1 MTSFINS
8 SEKTMLKNKNILVG
22 VTGSIAIYKTLE
34 IIRLFIKARANVRV
48 IMSEEAKRFITPL
61 TFEAISQNCVLH
73 SQSESWADDLNH
85 IHIGKWADIFL
96 IAPITANSINKLA
109 NGIADNLLTQTI
121 LAFNK
126 QVIIAPSANTNMI
139 LNPITKDSLEK
150 LRKQNFIICEPQN
163 KLLACLDE
171 GTGALAEP
179 QKIFDI
185 TARELLKDDF
195 WIDKKVVV
203 TGGGSVEKI
212 DDVRCI
218 TNFSSGKQA
227 DALAYAYFL
236 AGADV
241 TLISS
246 KEALHVEPIIV
257 QSSSEFK
264 SAIESSTCRGCY
276 LVMCAAISDF
286 VPKHIT
292 HGKLK
297 KENLGQEWS
306 LELVKNEDILLN
318 LDKKG
323 MKTIGFKAEIDKNS
337 ALKSAKDMLVK
348 KSLDAVCLN
357 VLESKNSFGSNQN
370 EVTFITKDS
379 DVALKFASKHEIAKQ
394 IVELSKNI

>member
-1 MTSFINS
+1 
-8 SEKTMLKNKNILVG
+8 MLKNKNILIG

-34 IIRLFIKARANVRV
+34 IIRLYVKAGASVRV

-61 TFEAISQNCVLH
+61 TFEAISQHEVLH
-73 SQSESWADDLNH
+73 VQTESWANDLNH
-85 IHIGKWADIFL
+85 IHIGKWADVFV

-126 QVIIAPSANTNMI
+126 QIIIAPSANTNMI
-139 LNPITKDSLEK
+139 LNPITKQSLKK
-150 LRKQNFIICEPQN
+150 LESLGFITCEPQN

-185 TARELLKDDF
+185 TARELLKDKF
-195 WIDKKVVV
+195 WSEKKVIV
-203 TGGGSVEKI
+203 TGGGSIEKI
-212 DDVRCI
+212 DDVRCL

-246 KEALHVEPIIV
+246 QKSLHVETLHV
-257 QSSSEFK
+257 ESSNEFK
-264 SAIESSTCRGCY
+264 KAIKSSTCKGCY

-286 VPKHIT
+286 IPKHAKS
-292 HGKLK
+292 GKLK
-297 KENLGQEWS
+297 KDELVKSWS
-306 LELVKNEDILLN
+306 LELVKNEDILLE
-318 LDKKG
+318 LEKKG
-323 MKTIGFKAEIDKNS
+323 IKTIGFKAEMDKTT
-337 ALKSAKDMLVK
+337 ALNSAKDMLEK

-357 VLESKNSFGSNQN
+357 ILDTKNNFGSSEN
-370 EVTFITKDS
+370 EITFITKQGEIKL
-379 DVALKFASKHEIAKQ
+379 ALSSKIEIAQK
-394 IVELSKNI
+394 IVELSKKL

>member
-1 MTSFINS
+1 
-8 SEKTMLKNKNILVG
+8 MLKNRNILVG

-34 IIRLFIKARANVRV
+34 IIRLFIKAGASVRV
-48 IMSEEAKRFITPL
+48 VMSEEAKRFIDPL
-61 TFEAISQNCVLH
+61 VFEAISQNRVLH
-73 SQSESWADDLNH
+73 VDTEDWSSELNH
-85 IHIGKWADIFL
+85 IHTGKWADVFL
-96 IAPITANSINKLA
+96 VAPATANTINRLA
-109 NGIADNLLTQTI
+109 NGIADNLLTQTA

-139 LNPITKDSLEK
+139 LNPITKESLKK
-150 LRKQNFIICEPQN
+150 LDELGFVICEPQD

-179 QKIFDI
+179 QSIFD
-185 TARELLKDDF
+185 TVARELLKDEF
-195 WIDKKVVV
+195 WSGKKVVV

-212 DDVRCI
+212 DDVRCL

-246 KEALHVEPIIV
+246 QDSLHVEALRV
-257 QSSSEFK
+257 ESSSEFK
-264 SAIESSTCRGCY
+264 EAIKSATCKGCY

-286 VPKHIT
+286 VPLHVRS
-292 HGKLK
+292 GKLK
-297 KENLGQEWS
+297 KDELGDSWR

-323 MKTIGFKAEIDKNS
+323 IKTIGFKAEMDS
-337 ALKSAKDMLVK
+337 DTALKSAKKMLK
-348 KSLDAVCLN
+348 TKSLDAVCLN
-357 VLESKNSFGSNQN
+357 ILGSQNSFGKDKN
-370 EVTFITKDS
+370 EVTFITKQS
-379 DVALKFASKHEIAKQ
+379 ETKLPLCSKSEIAKQ
-394 IVELSKNI
+394 IVELSKKL